1 LKGEDDNMARVIGKA
16 VLPDLPYSPNLNPL
30 PQVNISRDTLA
41 GHNAKVSLG
50 QGLTAQTPRP
60 SPTMTRVPSLVVPG
74 TESLPLEQIIKG
86 GGFGQ
91 GVVPMAPRPSPA
103 SIVLPKFDVPTG
115 SLAQDYSL
123 QNYDLM
129 GQGITPEA
137 QYNRPTHTMEV
148 YGPAASPNVAGL
160 DRIKPEMMM
169 GSVNAHQPSMNF
181 GGDPRF
187 EAEMTSI
194 RPTNPRQ
201 MMRAPTVNV
210 PASQQR
216 MAIRELPLIPA
227 STQPRVP
234 NVSSMVGPVKSIKME
249 AQYVAP
255 PVRNSDLGGML
266 NSTSRVGGIGNSS
279 GRTFGA
285 EAPLTV
291 RL

>member
-1 LKGEDDNMARVIGKA
+1 LKGADDNMARVIGNA
-16 VLPDLPYSPNLNPL
+16 VLPDLPYHPQLQKL
-30 PQVNISRDTLA
+30 PEVNITRDTLA
-41 GHNAKVSLG
+41 GYNARVSLG

-60 SPTMTRVPSLVVPG
+60 SPTMTKVPSLSVPG
-74 TESLPLEQIIKG
+74 TEALPIEQLIKG
-86 GGFGQ
+86 GGYGQ
-91 GVVPMAPRPSPA
+91 GIVPMAPRPSPA
-103 SIVLPKFDVPTG
+103 SIVLPKFDVPVG
-115 SLAQDYSL
+115 SIAQDYSL

-137 QYNRPTHTMEV
+137 QYLRPTHTMEV
-148 YGPAASPNVAGL
+148 YGPPASPNVSGL

-169 GSVNAHQPSMNF
+169 GSVNAHQPTMNF

-201 MMRAPTVNV
+201 MMRAPTINV
-210 PASQQR
+210 PVSQQR

-234 NVSSMVGPVKSIKME
+234 NVSKLIGPVKSIRME

-255 PVRNSDLGGML
+255 PVRNADLGGML
-266 NSTSRVGGIGNSS
+266 HSTSRVGGFGNSS

-285 EAPLTV
+285 EAPLTA

>member
-1 LKGEDDNMARVIGKA
+1 MARVIGNA

-30 PQVNISRDTLA
+30 PQVNITRDTLA
-41 GHNAKVSLG
+41 GYNARAMVG
-50 QGLTAQTPRP
+50 QGLSSAAPRP
-60 SPTMTRVPSLVVPG
+60 SPTITKMPSISVP
-74 TESLPLEQIIKG
+74 ESKPLSMEAQAMG
-86 GGFGQ
+86 AGYGQ
-91 GVVPMAPRPSPA
+91 GIVAMSPRPAPMQMN
-103 SIVLPKFDVPTG
+103 IPRVDVPIG
-115 SLAQDYSL
+115 SMAQDFAL

-137 QYNRPTHTMEV
+137 QYLRPTHTMEV
-148 YGPAASPNVAGL
+148 YAPAAAPNVAGL
-160 DRIKPEMMM
+160 ERMKPEMMM
-169 GSVNAHQPSMNF
+169 GSINAHQPTMNF
-181 GGDPRF
+181 GGDPRM
-187 EAEMTSI
+187 EAEMASI

-201 MMRAPTVNV
+201 MTRAPTVNIA
-210 PASQQR
+210 PSAR
-216 MAIRELPLIPA
+216 RIPIRELPLIPA

-234 NVSSMVGPVKSIKME
+234 NVSGMIGPVKSIKME

-266 NSTSRVGGIGNSS
+266 NSTSRVGGFGNSS

>member
-1 LKGEDDNMARVIGKA
+1 MARVIGNA
-16 VLPDLPYSPNLNPL
+16 VLPDLPYAPNLMKL
-30 PQVNISRDTLA
+30 AEVNISRDTLA

-60 SPTMTRVPSLVVPG
+60 APTITKVPSLVVPG
-74 TESLPLEQIIKG
+74 TDALPIEQLIKG
-86 GGFGQ
+86 GGYGQ
-91 GVVPMAPRPSPA
+91 GIVPMAPRPSPA
-103 SIVLPKFDVPTG
+103 SIILPKFDVPVG
-115 SLAQDYSL
+115 SLAQDYAL

-137 QYNRPTHTMEV
+137 QYSRPTHTMEV
-148 YGPAASPNVAGL
+148 YGPPASPNVAGL
-160 DRIKPEMMM
+160 ERMKPEMMM

-194 RPTNPRQ
+194 RPTNPRTF
-201 MMRAPTVNV
+201 MRVPTVNV
-210 PASQQR
+210 PVSQQR

-234 NVSSMVGPVKSIKME
+234 NVSGMIGPVKSIKME

-255 PVRNSDLGGML
+255 PVRNSDLGGL
-266 NSTSRVGGIGNSS
+266 LHSTSRVGGFGNSS

>member
-1 LKGEDDNMARVIGKA
+1 MILWQDITHE
-16 VLPDLPYSPNLNPL
+16 
-30 PQVNISRDTLA
+30 
-41 GHNAKVSLG
+41 VSLG

-60 SPTMTRVPSLVVPG
+60 SPTMTKVPSLVVPG
-74 TESLPLEQIIKG
+74 TDALPIEQLIKG
-86 GGFGQ
+86 GGYGQ
-91 GVVPMAPRPSPA
+91 GVVPMAPSPSPA
-103 SIVLPKFDVPTG
+103 SIVLPKFDVPVG

-137 QYNRPTHTMEV
+137 QYSRPTHTMEV

-160 DRIKPEMMM
+160 ERIKPEMMM

-194 RPTNPRQ
+194 RPTNPRTF
-201 MMRAPTVNV
+201 MRAPTVNV
-210 PASQQR
+210 PVSQQR

-234 NVSSMVGPVKSIKME
+234 NVSGMIGPVKSVKME

-255 PVRNSDLGGML
+255 PVRNADLGGML
-266 NSTSRVGGIGNSS
+266 NSTSRVGGFGNSS